1 MAQRISLIHGLLA
14 LLSSPNN
21 PPPLSAEDMENILRR
36 FRPRFKTMWKH
47 EKRTTDRRNRVRQ
60 KRDEVPF
67 EEPWSFEVFWA
78 AFLANGGVEE
88 ISGNQ
93 CEELESCLVSEW

>member
-1 MAQRISLIHGLLA
+1 
-14 LLSSPNN
+14 
-21 PPPLSAEDMENILRR
+21 
-36 FRPRFKTMWKH
+36 MWKH

-67 EEPWSFEVFWA
+67 EEPWSFEEFWA

-88 ISGNQ
+88 ISGI
-93 CEELESCLVSEW
+93 SVRSSSLVWFLSGDRCVFFYLSLLFPFAY